1 MNRARWSQNLLAAAA
16 GLLVAFALQAQEQKP
31 DELVKQVTEDVMKA
45 IQSDKQ
51 LAAGDKQKAL
61 RLAEEKILPHVD
73 FDEATRLAVGR
84 SWREASAEQKKQLTG
99 EFRRMLLRTYSNAI
113 SAYQGQQM
121 KVLPLH
127 MKAGETDVAVR
138 NQYIK
143 PGQKPVQVDYQ
154 MHKVGNDWKIYDIIV
169 EGVSLVL
176 TYRSEFDQVVKESGV
191 DGLIKRIA
199 AKNEPAAVGS
209 SSPKKQ

>member
-1 MNRARWSQNLLAAAA
+1 
-16 GLLVAFALQAQEQKP
+16 
-31 DELVKQVTEDVMKA
+31 
-45 IQSDKQ
+45 
-51 LAAGDKQKAL
+51 
-61 RLAEEKILPHVD
+61 
-73 FDEATRLAVGR
+73 
-84 SWREASAEQKKQLTG
+84 
-99 EFRRMLLRTYSNAI
+99 
-113 SAYQGQQM
+113 
-121 KVLPLH
+121 
-127 MKAGETDVAVR
+127 
-138 NQYIK
+138 
-143 PGQKPVQVDYQ
+143 VQVDYQ

>member
-1 MNRARWSQNLLAAAA
+1 MNRRLWLKNLLAAA
-16 GLLVAFALQAQEQKP
+16 GLLAAFALHAQEQKP

-73 FDEATRLAVGR
+73 FEEATRLAVGR

-209 SSPKKQ
+209 SSPKK

>member
-16 GLLVAFALQAQEQKP
+16 GLLVAFAPQAQEQKP

-209 SSPKKQ
+209 SSPKK

>member
-209 SSPKKQ
+209 SSPKK